1 MICASFSMFSQVLAR
16 GFPHLSQQVRQ
27 GRSFRRQLIFDM
39 AEAEVGGSQGWTTC
53 YESKC
58 KNLEHLC
65 SLGDML
71 HDMLAKS
78 SKSNSFKLCWTLL
91 YRAEP
96 ILYGKFFE
104 SCHFALNLIWTW
116 HESTSNRWASFL
128 HQLVRLYSTEI
139 CTALLAN
146 GSSVQKKNTHARIPA
161 LCRSLRLWFLIE
173 PCWATLS
180 WLSIQWATL
189 VEYGLVI
196 SIATFLVAGDKLS
209 IRRTFANRMTKAPR
223 LWIYTMCRI

>member
-1 MICASFSMFSQVLAR
+1 MICASFSMFSQVLAC

-78 SKSNSFKLCWTLL
+78 SKSNSFKLCWTIL

-96 ILYGKFFE
+96 ILYGMV
-104 SCHFALNLIWTW
+104 
-116 HESTSNRWASFL
+116 SFL
-128 HQLVRLYSTEI
+128 NRVILLWIWFEHGMNPHQI
-139 CTALLAN
+139 A
-146 GSSVQKKNTHARIPA
+146 
-161 LCRSLRLWFLIE
+161 E
-173 PCWATLS
+173 PLFAPTGQAVLNRNLHS
-180 WLSIQWATL
+180 A
-189 VEYGLVI
+189 
-196 SIATFLVAGDKLS
+196 AGQRKLS
-209 IRRTFANRMTKAPR
+209 PEEEYARKDPSALQILAVMIFDWAMLSYVELVLNSMSHSSRVRSSH
-223 LWIYTMCRI
+223 